1 MTGQLE
7 DFRRRLAGHP
17 DPVCA
22 ALTPFRVVG
31 ADPEKGEVALDF
43 AAQPAFGNH
52 QGHVQGGFA
61 VAMLD
66 AVISIAA
73 FARLDAW
80 LPTIEIKA
88 NFLAPLP
95 LTGCRG
101 EGRVVRAGRRVVFV
115 EARLLADGQPAV
127 TASATLLGP
136 G

>member
-1 MTGQLE
+1 MAGQLE
-7 DFRRRLAGHP
+7 EFRRRLAAHP

-22 ALTPFRVVG
+22 ALTPYRIVG
-31 ADPEKGEVALDF
+31 ADPDKGEVAIEFL
-43 AAQPAFGNH
+43 AQPAFANH

-66 AVISIAA
+66 AVVSIAA

-95 LTGCRG
+95 VTGCRG
-101 EGRVVRAGRRVVFV
+101 EGRVVKAGRRVVFV
-115 EARLLADGQPAV
+115 EARLLADAKPAV
-127 TASATLLGP
+127 TASATLIGP